1 MQESEIEQFDYSWS
15 HFWQSKRREGATA
28 RHPIQMPCWI
38 TYLEA
43 DGKRIIKD
51 NIAKSAMY
59 GGVISS
65 RGPRYCP
72 SVEDKI
78 IKFPDAERHQVFL
91 EPEGHD
97 TSELY
102 VNGLSTSLP
111 APIQLEILRS
121 VRGLSDVRMNRAGY
135 AIEYD
140 YYPPTQLDSSL
151 QVKFV
156 PGLYFAG
163 QINGTTGYEEAAGQ
177 GLVAGMNAA
186 LATQHKRPLVLG
198 RETSYIGVLIDDLVT
213 RGVDEPYRLFTSRSE
228 FRLTVRQDN
237 ALRRLGSIGLGL
249 GIYSKPEEET
259 IRTRLHH
266 EDSALK
272 LAETTSIRPEQAEPI
287 LSAAQSTQLSHP
299 VKIVEVARR
308 QDVSLQKLLQTV
320 GVGGDIDDEA
330 LITADLEIKYAGY
343 FERERV
349 QAERM
354 RRMGDFYLGADI
366 EYGEMR
372 SLSFEA
378 RQKLSNLRPSSL
390 AQASRIPGVSP
401 SDLQNLVIEIER
413 RRRIGVTATR

>member
-1 MQESEIEQFDYSWS
+1 
-15 HFWQSKRREGATA
+15 
-28 RHPIQMPCWI
+28 
-38 TYLEA
+38 
-43 DGKRIIKD
+43 
-51 NIAKSAMY
+51 MY

-78 IKFPDAERHQVFL
+78 IKFPDAERHQLFL

-111 APIQLEILRS
+111 APVQLEILRS
-121 VRGLSDVRMNRAGY
+121 IRGLSDVRMNRAGY

-151 QVKFV
+151 QVKSV

-186 LATQHKRPLVLG
+186 LATQHKRPLILG

-266 EDSALK
+266 EDSALM
-272 LAETTSIRPEQAEPI
+272 LAETTSIRPEEAEPI
-287 LSAAQSTQLSHP
+287 LSAAQSAQLSQP
-299 VKIVEVARR
+299 VKIVGSR
-308 QDVSLQKLLQTV
+308 D
-320 GVGGDIDDEA
+320 G
-330 LITADLEIKYAGY
+330 
-343 FERERV
+343 
-349 QAERM
+349 RM
-354 RRMGDFYLGADI
+354 SRF
-366 EYGEMR
+366 R
-372 SLSFEA
+372 SSS
-378 RQKLSNLRPSSL
+378 KLS
-390 AQASRIPGVSP
+390 
-401 SDLQNLVIEIER
+401 E
-413 RRRIGVTATR
+413 